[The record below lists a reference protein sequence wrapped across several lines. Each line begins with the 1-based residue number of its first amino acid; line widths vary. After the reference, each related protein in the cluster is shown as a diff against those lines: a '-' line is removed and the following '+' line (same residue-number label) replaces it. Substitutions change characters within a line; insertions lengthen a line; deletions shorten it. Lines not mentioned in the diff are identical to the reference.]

1 MNAVGERE
9 RYLAEAGEGFAHR
22 FKTRFFSSSILL
34 CGYVVMIECFARRF
48 IGRFFIYSFSQ
59 LFIFSILRCQFLFG
73 IVDFASRLNSQT
85 FLLSSTFS
93 TLFMDGIGPSTVQQC
108 REYELEQ
115 SICWLLF
122 ERWHHY
128 WRRPRIEKVSLADS
142 NFLTLRTFIQIL
154 IQLLD
159 LDHLQLKR
167 SMPRI

>member
-9 RYLAEAGEGFAHR
+9 RYLAEAGEGFARR

-48 IGRFFIYSFSQ
+48 IGRFLIYSFSQ

-122 ERWHHY
+122 SRDGIIIGGGPGQ
-128 WRRPRIEKVSLADS
+128 RRFRSQIQ
-142 NFLTLRTFIQIL
+142 TF
-154 IQLLD
+154 
-159 LDHLQLKR
+159 
-167 SMPRI
+167 

>member
-1 MNAVGERE
+1 MFFPFISITITFVCHRSSCLRKYLRPASTENKGENTFYWW
-9 RYLAEAGEGFAHR
+9 RY
-22 FKTRFFSSSILL
+22 T
-34 CGYVVMIECFARRF
+34 V
-48 IGRFFIYSFSQ
+48 
-59 LFIFSILRCQFLFG
+59 
-73 IVDFASRLNSQT
+73 
-85 FLLSSTFS
+85 
-93 TLFMDGIGPSTVQQC
+93 MDGIGPSTVQQC

-167 SMPRI
+167 SMPRIWDGASGLWISFSRGRVCCLEYK